1 MNPGR
6 SRWRALLASENA
18 QAVLLAV
25 LILLLVVLTSDAAP
39 RWIYQ
44 GF

>member
-1 MNPGR
+1 VKPPR
-6 SRWRALLASENA
+6 SILRAILTSETA

-25 LILLLVVLTSDAAP
+25 LVFLLVVLTSDAAP